1 MRRIG
6 VGIIAIGLMM
16 AAGCRHVND
25 SQIVAKFRAAGGG
38 DPDQATADDMGAWLA
53 KHDGVRQELTPI
65 CASRRSQAPSDWAST
80 DEGKIC
86 AGVTR
91 ATFFSKP
98 KIQSDGK
105 TF

>member
-6 VGIIAIGLMM
+6 VGIVAVSLMM
-16 AAGCRHVND
+16 AAGCRHVSD

-38 DPDQATADDMGAWLA
+38 DPDQATPDDMGAWLA
-53 KHDGVRQELTPI
+53 KHDGVRQELTPM
-65 CASRRSQAPSDWAST
+65 CANRRSQAPSDWAGT
-80 DEGKIC
+80 DEGKVC
-86 AGVTR
+86 AGVAR

-98 KIQSDGK
+98 KIQPDGK